1 VSTPTLAER
10 IMGVTDARNAKLKTI
25 ANLRKTIKQ
34 AKKGIAQGE
43 RKLRRLE
50 NSLLP
55 TSLEAKPEPINFDRV
70 ADKKEIEVAKIVAAR
85 LREARLLCDHK
96 TGEAAALLG
105 VTSCDLQKIEGVIGV
120 DYIPLWLIKKAAETY
135 CVPVDF
141 LFGIIDD
148 WDAADGEVFLSR
160 NHLAALQRQQ
170 LEDFTK
176 SAASQMQQNL
186 RLTALNSGVAA
197 AVMAVQHIIDAF
209 NQFRHLNPVKFLDM
223 PGGARLV
230 RQVEIAEDL
239 VAHATCVLT
248 HYKALP
254 ESLMAHADYMFK
266 TFPEQNGYFPKE

>member
-10 IMGVTDARNAKLKTI
+10 VMDGTDARNAKLKTI
-25 ANLRKTIKQ
+25 AGLRKTIQQ
-34 AKKGIAQGE
+34 AKKGISQRE

-55 TSLEAKPEPINFDRV
+55 NSLDVKPEPISFDRITS
-70 ADKKEIEVAKIVAAR
+70 KKEVEAIKVIASR
-85 LREARLLCDHK
+85 MREARRLCGHTVRQAAQLLNVAP
-96 TGEAAALLG
+96 E
-105 VTSCDLQKIEGVIGV
+105 DLKAIENTAGIYHV
-120 DYIPLWLIKKAAETY
+120 PLWLIKRAAETY
-135 CVPVDF
+135 CVPIDF
-141 LFGIIDD
+141 LFGIIEDF
-148 WDAADGEVFLSR
+148 DAADGEAFLSR
-160 NHLAALQRQQ
+160 NFLAALQRQQ

-197 AVMAVQHIIDAF
+197 AVMAVQHISDAF

-254 ESLMAHADYMFK
+254 ESLRAHADYMLE
-266 TFPEQNGYFPKE
+266 TFPIQNGYFSD

>member
-1 VSTPTLAER
+1 VSVPTLEMR
-10 IMGVTDARNAKLKTI
+10 IMAETLARHEKQQAVAGLRREIGRAKRQL
-25 ANLRKTIKQ
+25 
-34 AKKGIAQGE
+34 AQRE

-50 NSLLP
+50 NSLLK
-55 TSLEAKPEPINFDRV
+55 TSLEAKPEPINFDWV
-70 ADKKEIEVAKIVAAR
+70 ADKKEVEVAKIVAAR

-96 TGEAAALLG
+96 TAEAAALLS

-148 WDAADGEVFLSR
+148 WDAADSEVFLNR

-170 LEDFTK
+170 LDDFTK
-176 SAASQMQQNL
+176 TAAEQMQQNL

-197 AVMAVQHIIDAF
+197 AVMAVQHISDAF

-254 ESLMAHADYMFK
+254 ESLRAHADYMLE
-266 TFPEQNGYFPKE
+266 TFPIQNGYFSD